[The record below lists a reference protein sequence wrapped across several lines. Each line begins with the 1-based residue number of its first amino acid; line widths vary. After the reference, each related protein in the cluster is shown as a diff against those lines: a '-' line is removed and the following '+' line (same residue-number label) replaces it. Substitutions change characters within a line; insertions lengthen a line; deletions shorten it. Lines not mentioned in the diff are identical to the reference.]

1 MYGKAED
8 AIPTDELRL
17 ENIPGL
23 YSYAMV
29 LTRNPAEA
37 EDLVQETYVRA
48 IPAMARLRKDSNLK
62 GWLFEILRNV
72 WFNQL
77 RQRRSRPVVVP
88 VDTGNDPIDN
98 LVDPRKDSYE
108 TYASKVERVR
118 VQAAIQKLP
127 EVFREIILL
136 REFEELSY
144 QEIAQILHCPAGTV
158 MSRLARAR
166 SQLREL
172 LLPNVKG
179 QAGLRGEQHES

>member
-1 MYGKAED
+1 MHGESQGT
-8 AIPTDELRL
+8 IPTDELSI
-17 ENIPGL
+17 ENVDGL

-29 LTRNPAEA
+29 LTRNRSEA

-48 IPAMARLRKDSNLK
+48 IPAMGRLRRDSNIK

-77 RQRRSRPVVVP
+77 RQRRARPVMVYADIERDP
-88 VDTGNDPIDN
+88 VDN
-98 LVDPRKDSYE
+98 LVDPGKDSYE
-108 TYASKVERVR
+108 AYASKVERVR
-118 VQAAIQKLP
+118 VRAAIQKLP
-127 EVFREIILL
+127 RVFREIILL

-144 QEIAQILHCPAGTV
+144 QEIADILHCPAGTV

-172 LLPNVKG
+172 LLPPSNC
-179 QAGLRGEQHES
+179 